1 MTTGTA
7 SGTARPTTGAT
18 EPAQGRAETPVYD
31 RCARA
36 GTWGTRAAKGL
47 DPDPARGGPITV
59 VSEPHAPEP
68 APVTALRPLPRPLR
82 PFRHRDYRLLVASM
96 AASLFASGMWT
107 VALVYQVIALGGGPS
122 ELSLVMTALSAGLL
136 VSVLLGGVAADRL
149 PRRALLVGVEITRIG
164 SVGLVAALSVTGG
177 LRLWQLAAIAF
188 LVGAAEAFF
197 FPAYSA
203 LLPTMLPAEELL
215 AANGVEGMLRPVAL
229 QALGPAL
236 AGVLVGALAPG
247 AALAAATAVYA
258 VALLPLLAMR
268 VAPVPAPEERGSVLG
283 DLREGFGYFLRT
295 GWFFATLAFATLLVL
310 VVIGPIEVL
319 VPFAVRDQ
327 TGAGPEGY
335 AFVLAGYGIG
345 GVVGSFLASATRL
358 PRRYLTIMILL
369 WGAGSAPLAVMGL
382 TDRLW
387 LMALAAFVVSVAHAW
402 AMVIWGTLLQRRVP
416 PHMLG
421 RVSSLDFFVSLA
433 LMPVS
438 MALAG
443 PVGDALGLPLTF
455 VLAGA
460 IPVFLAVAAILG
472 WRLPADEIAHPLD
485 PAPDDARAAGSAG

>member
-1 MTTGTA
+1 M
-7 SGTARPTTGAT
+7 SD
-18 EPAQGRAETPVYD
+18 PAPE
-31 RCARA
+31 
-36 GTWGTRAAKGL
+36 TRAPG
-47 DPDPARGGPITV
+47 R
-59 VSEPHAPEP
+59 
-68 APVTALRPLPRPLR
+68 RLPRSLR

-136 VSVLLGGVAADRL
+136 VSVLVGGVAADRL
-149 PRRALLVGVEITRIG
+149 PRRALLVGVEVVRI
-164 SVGLVAALSVTGG
+164 STMGLLAALSLTGA
-177 LRLWQLAAIAF
+177 LRLWHLAAVA
-188 LVGAAEAFF
+188 LVAGAAEAFF

-203 LLPTMLPAEELL
+203 LLPTMLPADELL

-236 AGVLVGALAPG
+236 AGVLVGALVPG
-247 AALAAATAVYA
+247 TALAVAAGVYGL
-258 VALLPLLAMR
+258 ALLPLLAMR
-268 VAPVPAPEERGSVLG
+268 VAPPAPAGGGSVLG
-283 DLREGFGYFLRT
+283 DLREGFGYFVRT
-295 GWFFATLAFATLLVL
+295 GWFFVTLVFATLLVL

-335 AFVLAGYGIG
+335 AFVLAGYGLG
-345 GVVGSFLASATRL
+345 GVVGSFVASATRL
-358 PRRYLTIMILL
+358 PRRYLTMMILL
-369 WGAGSAPLAVMGL
+369 WGPGSAPLVVMGL

-387 LMALAAFVVSVAHAW
+387 VMALAAFLVSVAHSM
-402 AMVIWGTLLQRRVP
+402 AMVVWGTLLQRRVP
-416 PHMLG
+416 PHLLG

-443 PVGDALGLPLTF
+443 PVAEALGVPLTF
-455 VLAGA
+455 VLAGT
-460 IPVFLAVAAILG
+460 IPVFLAIAAILLG
-472 WRLPADEIAHPLD
+472 RLPADEIAHPLD
-485 PAPDDARAAGSAG
+485 PAPAEVEAPRSRV